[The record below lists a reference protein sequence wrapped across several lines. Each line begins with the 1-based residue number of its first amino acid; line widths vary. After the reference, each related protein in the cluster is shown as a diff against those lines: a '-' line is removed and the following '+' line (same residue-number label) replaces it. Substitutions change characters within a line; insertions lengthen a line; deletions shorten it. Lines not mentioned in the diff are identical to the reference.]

1 MSNHNTCKFCGKEL
15 SKEYNSK
22 LYCSHECGV
31 RYRDRKRT
39 MKEKMATK
47 RECRNCK
54 VEFIPNYKGA
64 KTFDCSEKCFKEQRK
79 KQNRER
85 YRKENGLSDK
95 YDYEGVKKCK
105 MCNED
110 ISNMKINAMY
120 CSASCKQRAVDRR
133 KGHKSKEEYLKMVG
147 KQRKQRLARLEIKAK
162 ERQKKRAISN
172 IAKLL
177 NKEVLRRE
185 KVIELTRPCVECGT
199 PFYNI
204 QPHALTCSPLCS
216 KRRANRLQK
225 LYNSNRLNDSNIV
238 DKDIT
243 LQKLFD
249 KYEGICY
256 LCGKEC
262 DFNDKVITEE
272 GYTIVGKTYPSIE
285 HVIPISKNGLHSWDN
300 VNLAHHYCN
309 SIKSDKLFF
318 KK

>member
-15 SKEYNSK
+15 NEGYKSK

-31 RYRDRKRT
+31 RYRDRKRAS
-39 MKEKMATK
+39 KKKNSTK
-47 RECRNCK
+47 RECRTCK
-54 VEFIPNYKGA
+54 AEFIPNYKGT
-64 KTFDCSEKCFKEQRK
+64 KTFDCSEECYKEQRK

-85 YRKENGLSDK
+85 FRKEKGLSNK

-162 ERQKKRAISN
+162 ERKKKRCIAN

-216 KRRANRLQK
+216 KRRANRLQR
-225 LYNSNRLNDSNIV
+225 LYNSNRLNESNIV

-243 LQKLFD
+243 VQKLFN

-256 LCGKEC
+256 LCGEKC
-262 DFNDKVITEE
+262 DFSDKVITEE

-285 HVIPISKNGLHSWDN
+285 HVIPISKGGLHSWDN

-309 SIKSDKLFF
+309 SIKSDKI
-318 KK
+318 

>member
-1 MSNHNTCKFCGKEL
+1 
-15 SKEYNSK
+15 
-22 LYCSHECGV
+22 
-31 RYRDRKRT
+31 

-162 ERQKKRAISN
+162 ERQKQRAIAN